1 MNKAPCAQ
9 LWKWMVVYWDGSS
22 VLCCA
27 DMFSQ
32 TVVGDF
38 KTNSI
43 TEVWNG
49 PVMIKFRE
57 KMVERERFEIPICQD
72 CDIHLSWH
80 NLNDYYDKSGK
91 FRPQR
96 QFIMG

>member
-1 MNKAPCAQ
+1 
-9 LWKWMVVYWDGSS
+9 MVVYWDGSV

-32 TVVGDF
+32 TVVGDL
-38 KTNSI
+38 KSNSI

-49 PVMIKFRE
+49 Q
-57 KMVERERFEIPICQD
+57 KMKNYRDQMVGRKRFDVPICQD

-80 NLNDYYDKSGK
+80 NLKEYYDSKGNFLSHRK
-91 FRPQR
+91 
-96 QFIMG
+96 FIMG

>member
-1 MNKAPCAQ
+1 
-9 LWKWMVVYWDGSS
+9 MVVYWDGSS

-32 TVVGDF
+32 TTMGNLQS
-38 KTNSI
+38 NSI
-43 TEVWNG
+43 AEIWNG
-49 PVMIKFRE
+49 AAMKNLRK
-57 KMVERERFEIPICQD
+57 KMVNRERFKIPICQD

-80 NLNDYYDKSGK
+80 NLNDYYSRDGK
-91 FRPQR
+91 FRAER